1 MKLHNLCEKIQIII
15 ILSGNKDKRNSNSID
30 DVPDVCIYLKIKAVL
45 VMVRNSNSPNLKYC

>member
-30 DVPDVCIYLKIKAVL
+30 DVLDVCIYLKIKAVL